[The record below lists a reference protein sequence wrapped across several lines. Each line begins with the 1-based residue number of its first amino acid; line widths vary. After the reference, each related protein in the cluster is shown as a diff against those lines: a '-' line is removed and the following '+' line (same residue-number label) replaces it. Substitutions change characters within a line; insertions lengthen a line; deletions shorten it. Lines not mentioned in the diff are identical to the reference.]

1 MAEWWAGS
9 DLILYIDKKDFDKYF
24 GNEHGY
30 LLMNH
35 SYETDW
41 LIGWLLCDRVRL
53 LGVSILL
60 RTQKDS
66 LFTHLFKKNIYFLIF
81 I

>member
-9 DLILYIDKKDFDKYF
+9 DLTLYIDKDDFAKYF

-53 LGVSILL
+53 LGVSIL
-60 RTQKDS
+60 REIFKYTNPGSDGER
-66 LFTHLFKKNIYFLIF
+66 LF
-81 I
+81 

>member
-9 DLILYIDKKDFDKYF
+9 DLVLYTDKKDFDKYF

-41 LIGWLLCDRVRL
+41 LIGWLLCDRVKL
-53 LGVSILL
+53 LGVSIFP
-60 RTQKDS
+60 QKES
-66 LFTHLFKKNIYFLIF
+66 LFTHFLFFFFKYIS
-81 I
+81 

>member
-9 DLILYIDKKDFDKYF
+9 NLILYIDKKDFDKYF

-41 LIGWLLCDRVRL
+41 LIGWLLCDRVKL
-53 LGVSILL
+53 LGVSIL
-60 RTQKDS
+60 RKVS
-66 LFTHLFKKNIYFLIF
+66 LFTHCFKKDIYIS
-81 I
+81 

>member
-1 MAEWWAGS
+1 MCSKFLLLPELVFMAEWWAGS
-9 DLILYIDKKDFDKYF
+9 DLILYIDKEDFDKYF

-53 LGVSILL
+53 LGVCNL
-60 RTQKDS
+60 
-66 LFTHLFKKNIYFLIF
+66 
-81 I
+81 